1 MPKTYCYLPQKT
13 IDEIEKI
20 QVDNNYSSMSQVL
33 KELVD
38 IGLKSYSSK
47 NIIPTNTKSDKE
59 ADLSMKHTTYM
70 LRMIAITSDVLRCVF
85 DQSKVDGAHNN
96 AEEQLAFIKNKVD
109 HYIDGYLND

>member
-1 MPKTYCYLPQKT
+1 LVIYIIKSFVFAPSNSLSRLAVPLLH
-13 IDEIEKI
+13 IP
-20 QVDNNYSSMSQVL
+20 QVL

-47 NIIPTNTKSDKE
+47 NIIPTNNKSDKE
-59 ADLSMKHTTYM
+59 ADLRMKHTTYM